1 MKNDYT
7 VPAVHRAIQVIEMLA
22 AAHEPISLAEVSK
35 RLGVPKSSMFRIL
48 LTLEQ
53 RSIVIQDH
61 DRKVFALGMKLL
73 DWGNAALEKIDLK
86 TIAHPHLLRLA
97 HETKESFY
105 LTILD
110 DSEVIIIDRADSP
123 EVWKMVARLGQ
134 RSPVHAT
141 ASGQVLIADLNQGQ
155 LDKIIDRVGLKKYT
169 PKTIVSLTKL
179 RKRIADVRTT
189 GFAIADREYKPDL
202 FAAAVPIYD
211 HRGSAVAALMTAL
224 PSERV
229 EKNKNLV
236 NDLLTILT
244 REAGTISREIGYPGK
259 QNGVS

>member
-22 AAHEPISLAEVSK
+22 SSHEPISLAEVSK

-48 LTLEQ
+48 LTLEE
-53 RSIVIQDH
+53 RSIVVQDH

-105 LTILD
+105 LAILD
-110 DSEVIIIDRADSP
+110 DTEVIIIDRADSP
-123 EVWKMVARLGQ
+123 EIWKMVARLGQ
-134 RSPVHAT
+134 RSPAHCT
-141 ASGQVLIADLNQGQ
+141 ASGQVLIADLSQSA
-155 LDKIIDRVGLKKYT
+155 LTRILDRVGLRKFT
-169 PKTIVSLTKL
+169 PKTITSVTRLK
-179 RKRIADVRTT
+179 KRLSDVRTL
-189 GFAIADREYKPDL
+189 GYAVADREYKPDL

-211 HRGSAVAALMTAL
+211 HRGKAVAALMTAL
-224 PSERV
+224 PTERA
-229 EKNKNLV
+229 EKNKALV
-236 NDLLTILT
+236 NDIIAILK
-244 REAGTISREIGYPGK
+244 REAGIVSREIGF
-259 QNGVS
+259 QDNRNGVS